1 MGGAESL
8 AATRCSSSRFAVTAY
23 YCGLDVAH
31 NLDQRKGTSSVHH
44 RIGHQGVGDAAI
56 LSFAAWLRDM
66 HAAAEAA
73 GTPHPRFVYR
83 LGVSSEDGKAGY
95 AHVWNL
101 VAQPDGSFHWLQSF
115 INHYSLPSWLRQS
128 DARSERHLPLE
139 TLLYKLELLGQLT
152 RISRWDTFAND
163 AYLRLF
169 NVDMDRA
176 RRVDTREAIA
186 RQRLQTFSW
195 DVACEYPTPDHPG
208 ADLALL
214 KAAQVH
220 AQVA

>member
-1 MGGAESL
+1 VGGAESL
-8 AATRCSSSRFAVTAY
+8 AATCVDSIGRKRPSRAQGSSPPPPRGGDLTYAVPVPASSVAPQAATRCSSSRFAVTAY
-23 YCGLDVAH
+23 CSTQGSNPRLQTPGKSANHPGSFSPWTDCGLDVAH

-56 LSFAAWLRDM
+56 LSFAAWLRDV

-128 DARSERHLPLE
+128 DARSERHLPPE
-139 TLLYKLELLGQLT
+139 SNP
-152 RISRWDTFAND
+152 RPNP
-163 AYLRLF
+163 
-169 NVDMDRA
+169 
-176 RRVDTREAIA
+176 
-186 RQRLQTFSW
+186 
-195 DVACEYPTPDHPG
+195 PTPTPTP
-208 ADLALL
+208 
-214 KAAQVH
+214 
-220 AQVA
+220 